1 MVYFL
6 IAGTIIFTV
15 IGQLL
20 LKRATFEL
28 GLAPTQAPEIA
39 KYLARAF
46 LNWQVLGGLASAVLA
61 AALWLGAVSRSTIS
75 FAYPFMG
82 LAIVLVLAL
91 SPFVFGEH
99 VPWNRWVGVLIVCVG
114 IWVAA
119 Q

>member
-6 IAGTIIFTV
+6 IGGTIFFTV

-20 LKRATFEL
+20 LKRATLEL
-28 GLAPTQAPEIA
+28 GLAPTQAAEIA
-39 KYLARAF
+39 AYLVRAF

-61 AALWLGAVSRSTIS
+61 AALWLGAVSRSNIS

-82 LAIVLVLAL
+82 LAIVLVLTL
-91 SPFVFGEH
+91 SPFLFGEQI
-99 VPWNRWVGVLIVCVG
+99 PWNRWLGVLIVCVG